1 MTSTSVVQQPLLTGL
16 QLPVNTNGNRLLD
29 PDRPVHEWYRF
40 VLSYPAHLVRD
51 YLGAFDLLGSR
62 GGERPVVL
70 DPFCGTGTTLVECKK
85 LGVDAVGIEATPMG
99 ALASTTKSDWS
110 ADPFG
115 LREHSQAI
123 AVAADQ
129 EVTAL
134 ASGDRLHFRTL
145 SEEQWRILSPD
156 FISPVPLHKTLTL
169 LAHIR
174 SASDQRF
181 RPWQQLALAK
191 ALISGIGNV
200 QFGPEIGCTPPKDDA
215 PVIETWLRWC
225 ETISLDLEL
234 IRHEVRLPGKVA
246 VHRGDSRR
254 PLPEVIADKSVDAV
268 ITSPPYPNEKDYT
281 RTTRLESVVLGM
293 LQSKQDLRELKANL
307 LRSNTR
313 NVFVKDDDHLAIMDI
328 PEIVEVASQ
337 IEARRLELGK
347 TSGFERMYH
356 RVTLLYFGG
365 MHRHLADLRRVL
377 KPGAQCAYVVGDQA
391 SYFRIMIRTGELLAR
406 VAERLGYE
414 VERIDLFRTRRA
426 TATGQQLR
434 EEAVILRW
442 PGSRV

>member
-1 MTSTSVVQQPLLTGL
+1 
-16 QLPVNTNGNRLLD
+16 
-29 PDRPVHEWYRF
+29 
-40 VLSYPAHLVRD
+40 
-51 YLGAFDLLGSR
+51 
-62 GGERPVVL
+62 
-70 DPFCGTGTTLVECKK
+70 
-85 LGVDAVGIEATPMG
+85 
-99 ALASTTKSDWS
+99 
-110 ADPFG
+110 
-115 LREHSQAI
+115 
-123 AVAADQ
+123 
-129 EVTAL
+129 
-134 ASGDRLHFRTL
+134 
-145 SEEQWRILSPD
+145 
-156 FISPVPLHKTLTL
+156 
-169 LAHIR
+169 
-174 SASDQRF
+174 
-181 RPWQQLALAK
+181 
-191 ALISGIGNV
+191 
-200 QFGPEIGCTPPKDDA
+200 
-215 PVIETWLRWC
+215 
-225 ETISLDLEL
+225 
-234 IRHEVRLPGKVA
+234 
-246 VHRGDSRR
+246 
-254 PLPEVIADKSVDAV
+254 
-268 ITSPPYPNEKDYT
+268 
-281 RTTRLESVVLGM
+281 M

-391 SYFRIMIRTGELLAR
+391 SYFRIMLRTGELLAR

-442 PGSRV
+442 PGYKT